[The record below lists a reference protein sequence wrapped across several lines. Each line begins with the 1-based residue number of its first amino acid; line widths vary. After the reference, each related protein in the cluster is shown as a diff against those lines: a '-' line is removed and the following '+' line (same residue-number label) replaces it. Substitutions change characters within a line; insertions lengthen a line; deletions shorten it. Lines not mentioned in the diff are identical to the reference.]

1 MRKIERIVIH
11 CSDSP
16 NGRTLFTGKPSD
28 RNYTTP
34 VMEIDA
40 WHKARGFKR
49 LPNWRSR
56 QNPGLSAI
64 GYHFVIYT
72 HGLVETGRHIDEVG
86 AHVEG
91 YNATSI
97 GICLVGKDQFTIEQW
112 NALKQL
118 IERFQSV
125 CPQAIVIGHGSLNKQ
140 KTCPNFDVAAW
151 LKAGRLPL
159 ANHLYN
165 PAPGALA

>member
-1 MRKIERIVIH
+1 MRKIDRIVIH

-16 NGRTLFTGKPSD
+16 NGRTLFSGKPGS
-28 RNYTTP
+28 RNFITP

-40 WHKARGFKR
+40 WHRARGFKR

-56 QNPGLSAI
+56 QNPDLSSI

-72 HGLVETGRHIDEVG
+72 RGLVETGRHLDEVG

-91 YNATSI
+91 FNATSI
-97 GICLVGKDQFTIEQW
+97 GICLVGKDRFTTEQWHALKGLIEQLQAQFPKAQVVGHCAL
-112 NALKQL
+112 NA
-118 IERFQSV
+118 
-125 CPQAIVIGHGSLNKQ
+125 A

-151 LKAGRLPL
+151 LKTGRLPPK
-159 ANHLYN
+159 NHLYT
-165 PAPGALA
+165 PAPGAIA